1 MYITR
6 NRPAVVVLTPR
17 VPFPQRSG
25 FDLRVMAN
33 VQALARSRRV
43 GVFGLYSDTS
53 DRESAPSDLVVRM
66 SCRFTPDVMARLG
79 QTSLEWLRDADG
91 HPSDRWYTDR
101 VLSEVS
107 SFVAEIGA
115 KLVVVESLWLHRY
128 IRPLRALGCRVVL
141 DAHGLESA
149 LHDELAAG
157 TPGPLAHRFAERT
170 SLVEAAAFGAAD
182 QVWIPSAREAKLAVQ
197 RLGGHLAPVVV
208 PNVIEVERYGPI
220 APRGDDFVV
229 IYPAAFGA
237 PQNANAASRLVSG
250 IFPAL
255 RRRVPNARLVL
266 MGRNPTREMLATAHD
281 DPRIEVTGLVADANA
296 YLRAADVMAVPLIE
310 GHGTRFKVLEAFAS
324 RLPVLSTR
332 KGIEG
337 IDAQAG
343 EHYLAAE
350 SDQDF
355 VEQLARLASEP
366 RLADAL
372 VRNALELVRAQYSLG
387 RISEIVSS
395 ALDTEPVT

>member
-1 MYITR
+1 
-6 NRPAVVVLTPR
+6 
-17 VPFPQRSG
+17 
-25 FDLRVMAN
+25 
-33 VQALARSRRV
+33 
-43 GVFGLYSDTS
+43 
-53 DRESAPSDLVVRM
+53 
-66 SCRFTPDVMARLG
+66 
-79 QTSLEWLRDADG
+79 
-91 HPSDRWYTDR
+91 
-101 VLSEVS
+101 
-107 SFVAEIGA
+107 
-115 KLVVVESLWLHRY
+115 
-128 IRPLRALGCRVVL
+128 
-141 DAHGLESA
+141 
-149 LHDELAAG
+149 
-157 TPGPLAHRFAERT
+157 
-170 SLVEAAAFGAAD
+170 
-182 QVWIPSAREAKLAVQ
+182 
-197 RLGGHLAPVVV
+197 
-208 PNVIEVERYGPI
+208 
-220 APRGDDFVV
+220 
-229 IYPAAFGA
+229 
-237 PQNANAASRLVSG
+237 
-250 IFPAL
+250 
-255 RRRVPNARLVL
+255 
-266 MGRNPTREMLATAHD
+266 MGRNPTREMHATADD

-395 ALDTEPVT
+395 ALDMEPVT